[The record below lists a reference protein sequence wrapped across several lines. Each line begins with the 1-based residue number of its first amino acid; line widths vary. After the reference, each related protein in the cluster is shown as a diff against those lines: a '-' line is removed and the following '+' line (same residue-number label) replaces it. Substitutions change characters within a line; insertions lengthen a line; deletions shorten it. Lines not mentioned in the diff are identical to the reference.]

1 MMFKNVKELVQLTEE
16 RNTSISEIMI
26 VQEMEVTG
34 KSREEFFLPDVP
46 QPRSDGAGR

>member
-34 KSREEFFLPDVP
+34 KSREEIFS
-46 QPRSDGAGR
+46 QMYRSLINGT